1 MKGLPNWLT
10 ALPIS
15 DFGFKLSNQHFWD
28 AIRLQC
34 GWSIANLPK
43 TCPCGSRFSVQHCMS
58 CKKGSFVSIRHN
70 DLRDL
75 TANMLSEVC
84 KDVEIEPKLTRLTG
98 KELGS
103 RTANTTNEARLD
115 IKAHGIWERAQQVF
129 LDLSF

>member
-10 ALPIS
+10 TLPIS

-28 AIRLQC
+28 AIRLRC

-58 CKKGSFVSIRHN
+58 CKKGIFVSIRHN

-98 KELGS
+98 KELGEELQTQ
-103 RTANTTNEARLD
+103 RMKQDLTLKHTEFG
-115 IKAHGIWERAQQVF
+115 KERNKYF
-129 LDLSF
+129 

>member
-10 ALPIS
+10 TLPIS
-15 DFGFKLSNQHFWD
+15 DFGFKLSNQDFWD
-28 AIRLQC
+28 AIRLRC

-58 CKKGSFVSIRHN
+58 CKKGIFVSIRHN

-98 KELGS
+98 KELGGELQTQ
-103 RTANTTNEARLD
+103 RMKQDLTLKHTEFG
-115 IKAHGIWERAQQVF
+115 KERNKYF
-129 LDLSF
+129 